1 VAAVAAREPYRIG
14 DGPDHSSEQGNR
26 LGQADLLRVQDVRD
40 AYRLIGECRDLG
52 SDPALWHRRMLEGL
66 CRLVGAP
73 QGSGGEGRWLGPP
86 NLVVVTSAF
95 EFGMPRNVREMYAS
109 YHRELGP
116 GGDPIFRALWR
127 RRGRLLTV
135 TRRQVVPD
143 AAWYRSISYDR
154 YFRPTGVDQGL
165 VSVYPV
171 GADGSIQ
178 VIALQRAIGEQDFSP
193 RQRRV
198 AGFFHAELGRL
209 IGRALVSDTEASP
222 GNLPPRLRQTL
233 ACLLEGDSEKQVA
246 ARLGLSPAT
255 THQYVTALYR
265 KFGVQS
271 RAQLLAHALR
281 RVGSARWR
289 SLTPSLDD
297 GPDDGGHGS
306 PQSGR

>member
-1 VAAVAAREPYRIG
+1 MG
-14 DGPDHSSEQGNR
+14 KS
-26 LGQADLLRVQDVRD
+26 DLLRVQDVRD

-73 QGSGGEGRWLGPP
+73 QGTGGEGRWLGPP
-86 NLVVVTSAF
+86 NIVVATSAF
-95 EFGMPRNVREMYAS
+95 EFGMPRNVREMYAA
-109 YHRELGP
+109 YLRELGP

-135 TRRQVVPD
+135 TRRQVVSD
-143 AAWYRSISYDR
+143 AAWYRSITYDR
-154 YFRPTGVDQGL
+154 YFQPAGIDHGL

-171 GADGSIQ
+171 GADGSVQ
-178 VIALQRAIGEQDFSP
+178 VIALQRAIGERDFSP
-193 RQRRV
+193 RQRRL
-198 AGFFHAELGRL
+198 AGFFHAELGPL
-209 IGRALVSDTEASP
+209 IGRTLASDTELCPSD
-222 GNLPPRLRQTL
+222 LSPRLRQTL
-233 ACLLEGDSEKQVA
+233 ASLLEGDSEKQMA

-265 KFGVQS
+265 RFGVQS

-281 RVGSARWR
+281 RVGRARWR

-297 GPDDGGHGS
+297 GPEDGGHES